1 MPECGGRS
9 GLVGVRRDDA
19 LVLVFLVGFFGGELL
34 GGFDGVFYGMFG
46 CGVVDFDAD
55 VVLAAAFFSLVEN
68 ALDLET
74 DFAVVFLSP
83 VDEFAL
89 EVPVGVSHCVD
100 IEVEVNDFVDDYV
113 AGEFIAFFE
122 IDGSDEC
129 FEGVA
134 VDGLEDA
141 LRHAVVLHQLGES
154 DFLRQFVE
162 VGAAYDFGAH
172 FGEVAFALAGVFLVE
187 EVGHDGTEDSVA
199 KVFEALV
206 VHPVSFPHFD

>member
-1 MPECGGRS
+1 M
-9 GLVGVRRDDA
+9 VGVRRDDA
-19 LVLVFLVGFFGGELL
+19 LFLVFLVGLFGCELF
-34 GGFDGVFYGMFG
+34 GGFDGVFYGVFG
-46 CGVVDFDAD
+46 CGVVDFDSD

-74 DFAVVFLSP
+74 DFAVIFLSP

-89 EVPVGVSHCVD
+89 EIPVGMGHSVNID
-100 IEVEVNDFVDDYV
+100 VEVDDFVDDYV
-113 AGEFIAFFE
+113 ACEFIAFFE

-129 FEGVA
+129 FEGIA

-154 DFLRQFVE
+154 DFLRQFVK
-162 VGAAYDFGAH
+162 VCAADDFGAH
-172 FGEVAFALAGVFLVE
+172 FGEETFALAGVFFVE
-187 EVGHDGTEDSVA
+187 EFGHYGAEDGIAE
-199 KVFEALV
+199 VFEPLV